1 MSLNAAAN
9 RLHLSV
15 REPRT
20 LRIQYTR
27 RLFPDPAP
35 FSHSALMAWVH
46 DRLADNR
53 IDLVDEVTIE
63 TGGRFSSYRFPSPG
77 PG

>member
-9 RLHLSV
+9 RLYLSV
-15 REPRT
+15 HQPRT
-20 LRIQYTR
+20 LRIRYTR
-27 RLFPDPAP
+27 RLFPDLAP
-35 FSHSALMAWVH
+35 FSRTALMAWVR
-46 DRLADNR
+46 DRLEDNR

-63 TGGRFSSYRFPSPG
+63 TRGRFSSYRFPSPG

>member
-9 RLHLSV
+9 RLHRSV
-15 REPRT
+15 RQPRM

-27 RLFPDPAP
+27 RSFPDVDP
-35 FSHSALMAWVH
+35 FSQTALVQWVR
-46 DRLADNR
+46 DMLADNR

-63 TGGRFSSYRFPSPG
+63 TGGRFSSYRFPSPETR
-77 PG
+77 